1 MRFTKTGKP
10 LAKRVLRLGLYAFS
24 TLFLALLYQLT
35 STSSA
40 VAAPTVVT
48 GTISGIPEGSYGIAW
63 AEKYISGEWVEIT
76 SSYTKDLYAGQGYT
90 INLGESTG
98 SDVRIWAQFGSTGN
112 AYLSGTDSF
121 TVNST
126 SITKNFSLAAI
137 NFTLNMSNALA
148 CTNGSINARSTTTGT
163 SDKFGVWATIN
174 ESGTANLSLPVG
186 FSFNLQGRCNGD
198 ITFTSSKTATNSLQ
212 TIPITIATP
221 NLTGT
226 ISGITSRNTIW
237 GSVQSKVFDGA
248 GSSWNNTKYGF
259 STNESG
265 QFALNLPQGTYRL
278 AARPIIESG
287 INTNFVSTFSD
298 SFTVASSALTVSFA
312 MSSNA
317 NLIYTINPTINAR
330 GSWANIEQ
338 KITHPLKGSYFN
350 YLDGATVGD
359 DGKLRQF
366 LEPGTYRLTV
376 YPNEN
381 GDGYVLTKS
390 PEFTITEGGPT
401 VTGTLTL
408 SKANLK
414 FVVLPTQN
422 AKWGSISLM
431 NSDGD
436 EFSGSINDS
445 GIGFVEAPSGTYEV
459 SISPGEP
466 SSSAGMTMISGLVV
480 TGSDQTVNVTLSAG
494 NVSGTVSPSSTSNQ
508 GWVYAEQ
515 KITGIKSFW
524 KRING
529 GSQIDENGNY
539 SLALAPGTYRVWAE
553 SGDGSFVRS
562 PSAEFTVS
570 SSNVDADI
578 TLRTPNITGTVSPVN
593 RAAYGSVNVVWQ
605 SNDEKSEFDYWAQVG
620 SDGTF
625 KMFLPDG
632 KYKLRAN
639 SSSQWKNYFGVASN
653 EFTATSTPQVV
664 DLNLEAANV
673 SGTVFPTDKSV
684 EGYGN
689 IEVFTN
695 GRWEYA
701 GATFSINDLGQYA
714 IYLPV
719 GTYRATVHPGWEATG
734 VFQLQSE
741 SFTVVSGSNTFNF
754 TLPNSNFSVAISPN
768 GSSPGIGVS
777 IQKLQSQG
785 NFQEYGW
792 TQVNQSG
799 LVEAYLPDGR
809 YRLILHPNGRDYVET
824 ISNAF
829 DMPSSSEFPIPTS
842 IALATPNVYGR
853 VTPSEHAARGQACI
867 EQLESENFNTKS
879 CQQLD
884 FNGNYGFKVANGT
897 YRVIV
902 TPASVLYSGKG
913 GYFDGVIKNSPY
925 TVTTS
930 EQFTI
935 LNNTRVQ
942 NIALSTGNVT
952 GTISDI
958 GKSAGGWIHVQ
969 KTDGAYAQWTSYRT
983 NITELGTYAL
993 QLPTGKYRL
1002 LIFPRE
1008 DATGVVR
1015 TESTDFTVGDSSVV
1029 FNVTL
1034 DTPNVT
1040 GIVSPIEKSAY
1051 GWVHAEQYVCNCDKS
1066 DWRYANGIGS
1076 NVNIKSDGSYAIK
1089 VENGLTRVVAY
1100 PSYNASGV
1108 TKTYSDSFTV
1118 TAGNTSSVS
1127 FSLSEGNVRGTISSV
1142 TNSAGGYV
1150 RVERKSGNYWDWT
1163 SFGTHILE
1171 DGTYRLQLDPGTY
1184 RLIVSPGWRASNVVE
1199 TPSNEFTVAS
1209 SAVTVNVT
1217 LAAPNLSGTVTNV
1230 VAALDSSKLN
1240 GGEAKYYSVAYG
1252 YVLKKNGADYNWINK
1267 YIQIFADGT
1276 YSTYLPDG
1284 TYKIYIYQV
1293 NSLVTGLSRVTSTDI
1308 VVSGATVFDFALG
1321 EANLRG
1327 SVSPSSA
1334 STWGSACAQKQN
1346 GANWDWTGCETI
1358 REDGTF
1364 GLAVDAGVYRVIA
1377 HPRWDSIG
1385 YSKSISDTVTVG
1397 ASGITTVALALTSSN
1412 VKLVINDLDGR
1423 PNYNGYVHVRDSSGN
1438 YVDTGKAWISQLGKI
1453 SFSLD
1458 PGTYT
1463 LDIQPANERSGVRTT
1478 TSITVPATGILEST
1492 ITLAAGNVQG
1502 IAKDSAA
1509 ANIPCAFVTATATG
1523 ETTVKTISKND
1534 GSFTLNLTAGV
1545 AWTIS
1550 VVNPNNGQLGSAT
1563 VTPNGTSSNAVT
1575 VNTA

>member
-1 MRFTKTGKP
+1 
-10 LAKRVLRLGLYAFS
+10 
-24 TLFLALLYQLT
+24 
-35 STSSA
+35 
-40 VAAPTVVT
+40 
-48 GTISGIPEGSYGIAW
+48 
-63 AEKYISGEWVEIT
+63 VEIT

-90 INLGESTG
+90 INLGEATG

-112 AYLSGTDSF
+112 AYLSGGESF
-121 TVNST
+121 TVSST
-126 SITKNFSLAAI
+126 SITKNFSLGSI
-137 NFTLNMSNALA
+137 NFTINTSNALA
-148 CTNGSINARSTTTGT
+148 CSNGSVNAKSTTAGT

-174 ESGTANLSLPVG
+174 ESGTANLSLPSG
-186 FSFNLQGRCNGD
+186 YTFNLNGRCNGD
-198 ITFTSSKTATNSLQ
+198 ISFTSSKTASGSLQ
-212 TIPITIATP
+212 TIPITIPTP

-226 ISGITSRNTIW
+226 ISGITASSSIY
-237 GSVQSKVFDGA
+237 GIVQSRIFDGI
-248 GSSWNNTKYGF
+248 STRWQQVKYGF
-259 STNESG
+259 STNNSG
-265 QFALNLPQGTYRL
+265 QYAINLPAGTYRL
-278 AARPIIESG
+278 GARPFFENDA
-287 INTNFVSTFSD
+287 NTNFVTTYTD
-298 SFTVASSALTVSFA
+298 SFTVSSSPITVNFT
-312 MSSNA
+312 MSTVA
-317 NLIYTINPTINAR
+317 NLIYTVNPSANSR
-330 GSWANIEQ
+330 GSWANFEE
-338 KITHPLKGSYFN
+338 KFTHPIKGSYFN
-350 YLDGATVGD
+350 YFDGAVVNSEGQV
-359 DGKLRQF
+359 RQF
-366 LEPGTYRLTV
+366 LEPGTYRLSI

-381 GDGYVLTKS
+381 GDGYVMTQS
-390 PEFTITEGGPT
+390 PEFTISAGGPT
-401 VTGTLTL
+401 VTGTMTL
-408 SKANLK
+408 AKANLK
-414 FVVLPTQN
+414 FVVSPSQN
-422 AKWGSISLM
+422 AKWGNISLVD
-431 NSDGD
+431 SDGN

-445 GIGFVEAPSGTYEV
+445 GVGFVAAPAGTYEV
-459 SISPGEP
+459 TVSPGDP
-466 SSSAGMTMISGLVV
+466 SPSAGMTIIAGLVV
-480 TGSDQTVNVTLSAG
+480 TGSEQVENLTLSAG
-494 NVSGTVSPSSTSNQ
+494 NVTGTVSPTTTSNQ
-508 GWVYAEQ
+508 GWVWAEQ
-515 KITGIKSFW
+515 KITGTKSYW
-524 KRING
+524 KRVNV
-529 GSQIDENGNY
+529 GSKIDENGNY
-539 SLALAPGTYRVWAE
+539 SLALAAGTYRVWAE

-562 PSAEFTVS
+562 PSNEFTVS
-570 SSNVDADI
+570 SSNVDVDI
-578 TLRTPNITGTVSPVN
+578 TLRTPNITGTVSPTN
-593 RAAYGSVNVVWQ
+593 RGAYGSVYVVWQ
-605 SNDEKSEFDYWAQVG
+605 DTEQKSEYEYWAQVSG
-620 SDGTF
+620 DGTYR
-625 KMFLPDG
+625 MYLPAG

-639 SSSQWKNYFGVASN
+639 PTSQWQNYFGVTSIEIAVS
-653 EFTATSTPQVV
+653 STPQVL
-664 DLNLEAANV
+664 DLEVVAANV
-673 SGTVFPTDKSV
+673 SGTVSPIDKSA
-684 EGYGN
+684 GGWGTF
-689 IEVFTN
+689 EVFIN
-695 GRWEYA
+695 GQWEYMDQS
-701 GATFSINDLGQYA
+701 FSVDDSGQYA
-714 IYLPV
+714 VYLPL
-719 GTYRATVHPGWEATG
+719 GTYRATIHPNYDSTG
-734 VFQLQSE
+734 VFQLLSE
-741 SFTVVSGSNTFNF
+741 SFTVISGSNTFNF
-754 TLPNSNFSVAISPN
+754 TLPNSNFSVSISPN
-768 GSSPGIGVS
+768 GSSPGTSVS
-777 IQKLQSQG
+777 IQKVQSQG
-785 NFQEYGW
+785 NFQEFKW

-799 LVEAYLPDGR
+799 IVEAYLPDGR
-809 YRLILHPNGRDYVET
+809 YRLVLQPNGRNHVET
-824 ISNAF
+824 ISNTF
-829 DMPSSSEFPIPTS
+829 DMPSSSEFPVPTS
-842 IALATPNVYGR
+842 ITLASPNVYGL
-853 VTPSEHAARGQACI
+853 VTPSDHAARGQACI
-867 EQLESENFNTKS
+867 ESLEGENFNTRN

-884 FNGNYGFKVANGT
+884 SNGNYGFKVPNGT

-902 TPASVLYSGKG
+902 TPASILYSGKG
-913 GYFDGVIKNSPY
+913 GYFDGVVRNSPY

-930 EQFTI
+930 EVFSI
-935 LNNTRVQ
+935 LDNSRVV

-952 GTISDI
+952 GTINDVT
-958 GKSAGGWIHVQ
+958 KSAGGWIHVQ

-983 NITELGTYAL
+983 NITDLGTYAL

-1002 LIFPRE
+1002 LIYPRE

-1015 TESTDFTVGDSSVV
+1015 TESADFTVGGSSVV

-1066 DWRYANGIGS
+1066 DWRYAQGIGS

-1184 RLIVSPGWRASNVVE
+1184 RLIVSPGWRATNVVE

-1230 VAALDSSKLN
+1230 VAALDISKLN

-1252 YVLKKNGADYNWINK
+1252 YILKKNGADYNWINK

-1284 TYKIYIYQV
+1284 TYKIYIYQI
-1293 NSLVTGLSRVTSTDI
+1293 NSLVTGLSRITSTDI

-1385 YSKSISDTVTVG
+1385 YSKSISDTFTVG
-1397 ASGITTVALALTSSN
+1397 ASGVTTVALSLTSSN

-1423 PNYNGYVHVRDSSGN
+1423 PNYNGYVHVRDASGN

-1502 IAKDSAA
+1502 IANDSAA
-1509 ANIPCAFVTATATG
+1509 ANIPCAFVTATAAG

-1563 VTPNGTSSNAVT
+1563 LTPNGTSSNAVT